1 MFSLLDHNDYDYMD
15 TEDLHYISNAIVGH
29 FFFFFN
35 TGPFVQCL
43 LRITVN
49 KQYLKFEIRRE
60 LSTAVDY
67 RL

>member
-1 MFSLLDHNDYDYMD
+1 MD
-15 TEDLHYISNAIVGH
+15 TEDLHYINT
-29 FFFFFN
+29 FFN